1 MVRYFLS
8 LVCQKESK
16 RLLQN
21 DVIGPVFSFLV
32 YLVTITL
39 QAEIASIPA
48 ASSFKQVIGNLQE
61 MKNTMK
67 VGTNWIGQ
75 D

>member
-1 MVRYFLS
+1 M
-8 LVCQKESK
+8 CQKESK

-21 DVIGPVFSFLV
+21 DVIGPVFSFFV

-48 ASSFKQVIGNLQE
+48 AWSFKQVIGNLQE
-61 MKNTMK
+61 MKNTLK
-67 VGTNWIGQ
+67 VGTN
-75 D
+75 